1 METTK
6 QTKGDNMNR
15 ITRKPKFSYNET
27 VKICRMDK
35 DGADYNKYKVA
46 YRKWFKG
53 LITEKQLHDIIQA
66 I

>member
-1 METTK
+1 MS
-6 QTKGDNMNR
+6 R

-27 VKICRMDK
+27 VKIHRMDK

-46 YRKWFKG
+46 YRKWFNG
-53 LITEKQLHDIIQA
+53 LITEKQLHDIVQA